1 MNPRLRFVVFVIFFA
16 LFLITAPLVVLYTQ
30 GYRYN
35 FNNNRV
41 QRTGILIVSSVPR
54 RADIYLNNEK
64 YVASQ
69 TPTKIERL
77 LAGDYEIRLEKAG
90 YHSWRK
96 RLPINQNG
104 STFAEK
110 VYLWKVATPELLST
124 STASW
129 NTPLRGAYAIFN
141 TPTSTLLDANRDRLT
156 PLDTTTNLPM
166 QTSWAVTDW
175 SPNNRLALLATI
187 TPAKQH
193 RYALVNLD
201 RGTVEPQSWTYER
214 VRWNTN
220 SDSRLVGKINRTI
233 TQIDIAT
240 NQTATVATTT
250 PTSTDFLIVDNTV
263 YTRDARNLYRHRNM
277 QIETIGELQCATC
290 TLVDSRGSRLF
301 MLDSERQQLE
311 IVNLDDRRQS
321 RVVTARGVDWLSNDV
336 LLYYNDWELWIYD
349 LNKKEP
355 ELITRLSQPIT
366 AARWHPAGRHIIF
379 ASGGVIKV
387 IELDNREF
395 RNITDLAQFTAVSG
409 LIVNAEGTALY
420 ANAASST
427 AWGVHKLELQ

>member
-64 YVASQ
+64 YAASQ
-69 TPTKIERL
+69 TPTKVEQL
-77 LAGDYEIRLEKAG
+77 LAGDYEIRLEKEG

-96 RLPINQNG
+96 RLPIFQNG

-110 VYLWKVATPELLST
+110 VYLWKVASPELVST
-124 STASW
+124 STATW
-129 NTPLRGAYAIFN
+129 NTPVRGAYAIFN
-141 TPTSTLLDANRDRLT
+141 TPTSTLLDADRDRVT
-156 PLDTTTNLPM
+156 PLGTTTKW
-166 QTSWAVTDW
+166 TVSDW
-175 SPNNRLALLATI
+175 SPNNRLALLTTTTA
-187 TPAKQH
+187 AKQH
-193 RYALVNLD
+193 HYALVNLD
-201 RGTVEPQSWTYER
+201 RGTIESQPWKYER

-220 SDSRLVGKINRTI
+220 SDSRLVGKLNRTI

-250 PTSTDFLIVDNTV
+250 PTNTDFLLVDNTT

-277 QIETIGELQCATC
+277 QIETVGALECATC
-290 TLVDSRGSRLF
+290 AFVDSRGPRLF

-366 AARWHPAGRHIIF
+366 AARWHSAGRHIIF

-395 RNITDLAQFTAVSG
+395 RNITDLAQFTTVSG
-409 LIVNAEGTALY
+409 LIVNSDGTALY

-427 AWGVHKLELQ
+427 SWGVYKLELQ